1 MQISLDK
8 LKSTNKKIQEV
19 LGTINDGLDD
29 KEKNIFLDIAYFFD
43 GEDTNCIMEN
53 IRQLLLLRIL
63 WNENSH

>member
-43 GEDTNCIMEN
+43 GEDTNYIMEN